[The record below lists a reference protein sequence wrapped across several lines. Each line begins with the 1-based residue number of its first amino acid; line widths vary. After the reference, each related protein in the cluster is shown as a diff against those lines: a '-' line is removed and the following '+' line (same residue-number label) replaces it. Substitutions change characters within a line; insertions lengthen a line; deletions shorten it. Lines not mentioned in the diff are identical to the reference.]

1 MVSHWFTPFF
11 LLMTCVEVFSG
22 SVEDSLSASFAW
34 SSCAWKWFGR
44 SETSLKNHFC
54 WPLESLRLLS
64 HSTVLLQQKYS
75 KLKGYRCILMFEN
88 DLSVSL
94 RDSRSQKPWNMDRKS
109 ARVQK
114 QTLKGHTKTLHSFT
128 VVSVVGKSFWN
139 WNLNRNTNT
148 DGCTFDYPPWTLWRG
163 TSSSHII
170 SCRIFPVICWS

>member
-34 SSCAWKWFGR
+34 SDLAGVKQAWKI
-44 SETSLKNHFC
+44 TSVGLWRVFDYCLTRLSCYSRNIQNLK
-54 WPLESLRLLS
+54 
-64 HSTVLLQQKYS
+64 VI
-75 KLKGYRCILMFEN
+75 GCILMFEN

-94 RDSRSQKPWNMDRKS
+94 RDGRSQKPWNMDRKS

-128 VVSVVGKSFWN
+128 VGSVVGKSFWN

-148 DGCTFDYPPWTLWRG
+148 AGCTFD
-163 TSSSHII
+163 
-170 SCRIFPVICWS
+170 